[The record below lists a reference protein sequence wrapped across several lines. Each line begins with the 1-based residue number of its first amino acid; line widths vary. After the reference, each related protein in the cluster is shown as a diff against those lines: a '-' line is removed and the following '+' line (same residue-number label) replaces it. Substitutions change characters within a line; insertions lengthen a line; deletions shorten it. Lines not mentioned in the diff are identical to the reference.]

1 MTDATNAL
9 LPCPFCGEQLS
20 SVSVSEGS
28 TFRWR
33 KVDGCCTDGPE
44 VRHDTMADDQVAA
57 EAQSRADAI
66 AAWNRRQPTASAGMV
81 VVPED
86 APQVFVD
93 YFVKNY
99 PGPDTIIGNPW
110 WHVPKIWRAAR
121 HAMLAAHES
130 QSPNRQVREDSQGLG
145 EPGRLPPIDTD
156 VEYDRHYIPLPG
168 GWEIQTKGKGSS
180 FRLCDTKSGRRMV
193 MTGHH
198 FEHEELER
206 MAREIHA
213 AVNMSPPAD
222 TTPDV
227 SEPTDNVEGE

>member
-1 MTDATNAL
+1 MTDATNGEAILPPLPEPDIVSNLGDGWKRRDYSIISMREYAL
-9 LPCPFCGEQLS
+9 AA
-20 SVSVSEGS
+20 V
-28 TFRWR
+28 
-33 KVDGCCTDGPE
+33 K
-44 VRHDTMADDQVAA
+44 ADR
-57 EAQSRADAI
+57 E
-66 AAWNRRQPTASAGMV
+66 RRQPIASAGMV
-81 VVPED
+81 VVPREPTAWMLAEMADCFDPTWGYPD
-86 APQVFVD
+86 AS
-93 YFVKNY
+93 
-99 PGPDTIIGNPW
+99 IG
-110 WHVPKIWRAAR
+110 IELAR
-121 HAMLAAHES
+121 KAYAAMLAAHES
-130 QSPNRQVREDSQGLG
+130 QLSHSSASGGVTGESQNRQVREDSQGLG

-227 SEPTDNVEGE
+227 SERGQEKTNDR